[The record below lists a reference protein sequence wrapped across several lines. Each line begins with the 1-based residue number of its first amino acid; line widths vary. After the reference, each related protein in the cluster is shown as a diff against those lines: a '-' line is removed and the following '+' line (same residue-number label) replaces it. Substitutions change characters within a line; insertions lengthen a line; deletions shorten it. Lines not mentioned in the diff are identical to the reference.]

1 MGVFFNAKRPFSL
14 KKTVFIFRMRLRCSA
29 NLNETLHGWI
39 PWDGDRV
46 KEAGITFKK
55 CYRFLKGAEATFT
68 PFNQDITFN
77 LCVCMIKEL
86 TELVS
91 LAEQTLPNHE
101 DLLNFFSQHNRDV
114 LKLFH
119 AVQANKF
126 RTEAEAMEKAKVGER
141 TKFRQVARELLRCL
155 EQMVLHIGFEKH
167 PLDELTFGR
176 IKGFQLMAM
185 AKSLGPLG
193 CKNAGKRTAEELLK
207 IGQQFARPEFVVEAA
222 KSLMD
227 YVSIAGDD
235 LALFSE
241 YFNLYEEHIKWRILE
256 ERAQISIYQIKI
268 PYTKKKSLQKEYANQ
283 VQKVLTEFDP
293 FVGVALS
300 HSFHLCYYNLKSYRY
315 SIDADYN
322 KTSEVHEEA
331 IAYFEARP
339 YPCNSTL
346 NIFYYLE
353 IANCVYLAQYERGRY
368 YLQKA
373 LELSGSG
380 NVNWYNTLELG
391 FYLRM
396 HEQDYAGA
404 AELFNMAIKHKRFTV
419 LRDTQRETWHILGAY
434 LYIMQKLTNT
444 ELPEGMV
451 PKVKS
456 SKFRN
461 DIKDFSHDKM
471 GMNIAILAAE
481 VLLDFVEGKED
492 ELWDRIA
499 ALEKYRERYLR
510 NNEDTHR
517 SQLFIKILA
526 ILSKYNYDRNKF
538 LQKAEPYLAEMRAAP
553 LQLSNQ
559 AHELEIVP
567 YEQLVQA
574 IATQLNR
581 RWGQKDEATGW
592 PKPASGGMGRA
603 NA

>member
-1 MGVFFNAKRPFSL
+1 
-14 KKTVFIFRMRLRCSA
+14 
-29 NLNETLHGWI
+29 
-39 PWDGDRV
+39 
-46 KEAGITFKK
+46 
-55 CYRFLKGAEATFT
+55 
-68 PFNQDITFN
+68 
-77 LCVCMIKEL
+77 MIKEL

-101 DLLNFFSQHNRDV
+101 ELLNFLSRGNRDV
-114 LKLFH
+114 MKLFH
-119 AVQANKF
+119 AIQANKF
-126 RTEAEAMEKAKVGER
+126 RTEADAIEKARIGER
-141 TKFRQVARELLRCL
+141 TKFRQVAKELLHCL
-155 EQMVLHIGFEKH
+155 EQMVLHIGFDKKVLNDRSH
-167 PLDELTFGR
+167 SKICGLKLSAVTN
-176 IKGFQLMAM
+176 
-185 AKSLGPLG
+185 SLAILG
-193 CKNAGKRTAEELLK
+193 YKNGSKKAAEELLK
-207 IGQQFARPEFVVEAA
+207 IGQEYLLPGFVVEAA
-222 KSLMD
+222 KMLMN
-227 YVSIAGDD
+227 YVSVAGEDLKEFEEY
-235 LALFSE
+235 LAL
-241 YFNLYEEHIKWRILE
+241 YEKHNQWLQLE
-256 ERAQISIYQIKI
+256 EKAKICFDKIKI
-268 PYTKKKSLQKEYANQ
+268 PYTKKKGLQKEYATLAKLFL
-283 VQKVLTEFDP
+283 VEFEP
-293 FVGVALS
+293 FIGKAQS
-300 HSFHLCYYNLKSYRY
+300 HSFHLCYYSIKSYQF
-315 SIDADYN
+315 SIETDY
-322 KTSEVHEEA
+322 KGASSIHEEA
-331 IAYFEARP
+331 IAYFESRP
-339 YPCNSTL
+339 YACWGTL

-404 AELFNMAIKHKRFTV
+404 AELFNMATKHKRFTV

-481 VLLDFVEGKED
+481 VLLDFVEGKDD

-538 LQKAEPYLAEMRAAP
+538 LEKAEPYLAEMRAAP

-581 RWGQKDEATGW
+581 RWGQKMEHLPGQRIPTRG
-592 PKPASGGMGRA
+592 
-603 NA
+603 

>member
-1 MGVFFNAKRPFSL
+1 
-14 KKTVFIFRMRLRCSA
+14 
-29 NLNETLHGWI
+29 
-39 PWDGDRV
+39 
-46 KEAGITFKK
+46 
-55 CYRFLKGAEATFT
+55 
-68 PFNQDITFN
+68 
-77 LCVCMIKEL
+77 MIKEL

-126 RTEAEAMEKAKVGER
+126 RTEAEAIEKAKVGER

-155 EQMVLHIGFEKH
+155 EQMTLQIGFEKQV
-167 PLDELTFGR
+167 LDDLNHNR
-176 IKGFQLMAM
+176 IRGFQLMAI
-185 AKSLGPLG
+185 ARSLGPLA
-193 CKNAGKRTAEELLK
+193 CKNASKKVAEELLK
-207 IGQQFARPEFVVEAA
+207 IGEHFSRPEFVVEAS
-222 KSLMD
+222 KVLIEF
-227 YVSIAGDD
+227 VSIASDD
-235 LALFSE
+235 FKELE
-241 YFNLYEEHIKWRILE
+241 YYFQLYEDYSKWRLLE
-256 ERAQISIYQIKI
+256 EKAQFYLDKIKVLI
-268 PYTKKKSLQKEYANQ
+268 AKKKGLRKENAALAQQYLAE
-283 VQKVLTEFDP
+283 LEP
-293 FVGVALS
+293 FVKIASS
-300 HSFHLCYYNLKSYRY
+300 HTFHLCYYNLKSYRY
-315 SIDADYN
+315 TIDTQYLNAT
-322 KTSEVHEEA
+322 KVHDEA
-331 IAYFEARP
+331 IDFFSTRP
-339 YPCNSTL
+339 YACNGTL
-346 NIFYYLE
+346 HIFYYLE
-353 IANCVYLAQYERGRY
+353 IANCFYLNQYKRGGCF
-368 YLQKA
+368 LNEA
-373 LELSGSG
+373 LNLAFIGSI
-380 NVNWYNTLELG
+380 NWFNTLELG

-396 HEQDYAGA
+396 HEQDYTEA
-404 AELFNMAIKHKRFTV
+404 AHLYATATKHKRFNV
-419 LRDTQRETWHILGAY
+419 IRDVKRETWHILGAY

-451 PKVKS
+451 PKMKS

-461 DIKDFSHDKM
+461 DIKGFSHDKM

-581 RWGQKDEATGW
+581 RWGQKDEATVW
-592 PKPASGGMGRA
+592 PKPATGGMGRA